1 MHQVLFS
8 STHRSGLESPS
19 FLLWPPLT
27 LRMQVPSVILSPPH
41 VGIRQ
46 LWSPNLSSVM
56 ASDMWP
62 SHCEPF
68 QWRVKQ
74 PQGSCLGGRSGTL
87 AAQISF

>member
-8 STHRSGLESPS
+8 STHQSGLESPP

-46 LWSPNLSSVM
+46 LWSL
-56 ASDMWP
+56 
-62 SHCEPF
+62 
-68 QWRVKQ
+68 K
-74 PQGSCLGGRSGTL
+74 LRSIIHGL
-87 AAQISF
+87 RYVAKRL

>member
-8 STHRSGLESPS
+8 STHQSGLESPP

-46 LWSPNLSSVM
+46 LWSPNLTSVM

-87 AAQISF
+87 AAQISS